1 MSGNKRLASINTPAV
16 MVIHA
21 TAKTGADDKKRFN
34 GVLLIDAF
42 NDFPKYYNF
51 EEIGIDNV

>member
-1 MSGNKRLASINTPAV
+1 VSGNKRLASINTPAV

-42 NDFPKYYNF
+42 NDFPKY
-51 EEIGIDNV
+51 